1 MITAAQGEAVGY
13 LHAIWQG
20 IMAVVALSIAFNVR
34 DCAYRIFQYSMDR
47 SPVTPGAGFSP
58 TVIRL
63 ATGVIG
69 VVLTFSS
76 MSNLLG

>member
-1 MITAAQGEAVGY
+1 M
-13 LHAIWQG
+13 AI
-20 IMAVVALSIAFNVR
+20 VALSIAFNLR
-34 DCAYRIFQYSMDR
+34 DFAYRIFQYSMDR

-63 ATGVIG
+63 ATA
-69 VVLTFSS
+69 VVGIILAISC